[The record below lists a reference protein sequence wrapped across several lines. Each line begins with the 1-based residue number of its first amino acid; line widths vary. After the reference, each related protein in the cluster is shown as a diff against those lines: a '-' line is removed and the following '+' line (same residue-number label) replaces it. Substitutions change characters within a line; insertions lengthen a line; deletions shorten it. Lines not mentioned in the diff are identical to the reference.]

1 MRMVLEIIQGASHFV
16 SGSSAVLAGEIALSQ
31 IHENAA
37 LKRTG
42 IAGRDVGSL
51 SWLHWE
57 WLYLNGNARLCAR
70 APDATNLRVL
80 VYKHF
85 FFM

>member
-1 MRMVLEIIQGASHFV
+1 MTGSSLRPMRMVLEIIQGASHFV

-51 SWLHWE
+51 SWLHPHHQSAVGALGVALFKW
-57 WLYLNGNARLCAR
+57 
-70 APDATNLRVL
+70 
-80 VYKHF
+80 
-85 FFM
+85 